1 MPSWFQKYQSNYL
14 YHLKKLG
21 YGDHKGDFD
30 AFFVKKAF
38 LDSWTQPGFH
48 NFWRY
53 WNPGIGFL
61 MLKTYIAF
69 GGKKYKIFA
78 TYITFIICAVAHIT
92 IVYPFLGYSH
102 VIIITFVCFA
112 TLTLLSKFLAK
123 TLNQQRWNILV
134 NTIINISLVVLSF
147 KIGFVV
153 NMLCY

>member
-14 YHLKKLG
+14 CHLKKLG

-30 AFFVKKAF
+30 VFFVKKAF

-61 MLKTYIAF
+61 MLKTYKAF

-78 TYITFIICAVAHIT
+78 TYITFIICALAHI
-92 IVYPFLGYSH
+92 IIAYPILGYSY
-102 VIIITFVCFA
+102 VIIITFICFA
-112 TLTLLSKFLAK
+112 TLTLLSKLFANI
-123 TLNQQRWNILV
+123 LNQQTWSILI
-134 NTIINISLVVLSF
+134 NTAINLALVILSF

-153 NMLCY
+153 NNFFY